1 MDVTLDNLTT
11 RKVFKEISK
20 GVNFDERTL
29 TTPIHLSDLT
39 RCITKGYL
47 RRLHATERS
56 IPSSE
61 EMMDDKS
68 IIFMYL
74 GTLAEEALSRIKPLV
89 ESIEVDGITGRA
101 DWVIDGSFTELKMTR
116 TNVVRDKGKSNYMIP
131 KKGIPGEWLRRIAG
145 YSYMYEEDWKLS
157 MLLIIPGDI
166 VTYSFHWP
174 EEELQ
179 DFWQRFIMPRKRTLE
194 MALQTKQAPAPFHYQ
209 APGECDDCEF
219 RAWCATNRNRDD
231 HLVNNIFSMK
241 EQHLYM
247 DPEMSPFSV
256 KSLRWR

>member
-20 GVNFDERTL
+20 GVSFDERTL

-39 RCITKGYL
+39 RCITKAYL
-47 RRLHATERS
+47 QRLHATEGS

-61 EMMDDKS
+61 ELMDDKS

-89 ESIEVDGITGRA
+89 EKIEVDGITGRA
-101 DWVIDGSFTELKMTR
+101 DWVIDGDFTELKMTR
-116 TNVVRDKGKSNYMIP
+116 MNVVRDKGKSTYMLP

-166 VTYSFHWP
+166 VTYSFHWT
-174 EEELQ
+174 EEELT
-179 DFWQRFIMPRKRTLE
+179 DILAE
-194 MALQTKQAPAPFHYQ
+194 VHPASEAY
-209 APGECDDCEF
+209 
-219 RAWCATNRNRDD
+219 
-231 HLVNNIFSMK
+231 
-241 EQHLYM
+241 Y
-247 DPEMSPFSV
+247 
-256 KSLRWR
+256 LRWRCNRNELQNHSGIRLLENVTTVNSEHGAPLIVVKTIDIMSR